1 MAKEKEVVMFVVD
14 RNQDLIRIDKFLFDK
29 MPNVTRNKIKDGIK
43 SGKVLV
49 NKGPIKPSYKVK
61 PLDKVEAS
69 LDREKRA
76 DEIKPENIELD
87 ILHEDEDILI
97 VNKKAGMVVHPAH
110 ENWDGTLVNALIYHL
125 KGLPEMRGNEGRPGL
140 VHRIDKDTSGLLV
153 IAKNE
158 KSMASLAD
166 QFFNHT
172 IKRKYQAIVWGVPE
186 NNEGTIDV
194 NLRRSIKDRR
204 VVEGFANNTLGK
216 KAITHYKLIEKVHYI
231 SLIECELE
239 TGRTHQ
245 IRAHMKHIG
254 HPIFCDKVY
263 GGKLIVKGNRFTN
276 YKRFVENSFK
286 IIERQALHAKSLGF
300 IHPSTNK
307 EVYFE
312 SKLPEDMSLLLD
324 KWRKYEVPKSY

>member
-1 MAKEKEVVMFVVD
+1 MCIRD
-14 RNQDLIRIDKFLFDK
+14 R
-29 MPNVTRNKIKDGIK
+29 
-43 SGKVLV
+43 
-49 NKGPIKPSYKVK
+49 
-61 PLDKVEAS
+61 
-69 LDREKRA
+69 KRA

-216 KAITHYKLIEKVHYI
+216 KAITHYKLIEKIHYI

>member
-1 MAKEKEVVMFVVD
+1 MAREKEVVMFVVD

-276 YKRFVENSFK
+276 YKRFVENSFR

-312 SKLPEDMSLLLD
+312 SKLPEDMSFLLD

>member
-1 MAKEKEVVMFVVD
+1 MAKEKEVVMFFVD
-14 RNQDLIRIDKFLFDK
+14 KNQDLIRIDKFLFDK

-61 PLDKVEAS
+61 PLDKVEVS

-216 KAITHYKLIEKVHYI
+216 KAITHYKLIEKIHYI

-276 YKRFVENSFK
+276 YKRFVENSFR

-312 SKLPEDMSLLLD
+312 SKLPEDMSFLLD

>member
-1 MAKEKEVVMFVVD
+1 MAREKEVVMFVVD

-61 PLDKVEAS
+61 PMDKVEVS

-125 KGLPEMRGNEGRPGL
+125 QGLPEMRGNEGRPGL

-172 IKRKYQAIVWGVPE
+172 IKRKYQAVVWGVPE

-231 SLIECELE
+231 SLIECKLE

>member
-1 MAKEKEVVMFVVD
+1 
-14 RNQDLIRIDKFLFDK
+14 

-61 PLDKVEAS
+61 PLDKVEVS

-216 KAITHYKLIEKVHYI
+216 KAITHYKLIEKIHYI

-276 YKRFVENSFK
+276 YKRFVENSFR

-324 KWRKYEVPKSY
+324 KWRKYEMPKSY

>member
-14 RNQDLIRIDKFLFDK
+14 KNQDLIRIDKFLFDK

-61 PLDKVEAS
+61 PLDKVEVS

-216 KAITHYKLIEKVHYI
+216 KAITHYKLIEKIHYI

-276 YKRFVENSFK
+276 YKRFVENSFR

-312 SKLPEDMSLLLD
+312 SKLPEDMSFLLD

>member
-1 MAKEKEVVMFVVD
+1 MVKEKEVVMFVVD

-61 PLDKVEAS
+61 PLDKVEVS

-276 YKRFVENSFK
+276 YKRFVENSFR

>member
-1 MAKEKEVVMFVVD
+1 MVKEKEVVMFVVD

-61 PLDKVEAS
+61 PMDKVEVS

-87 ILHEDEDILI
+87 IVHEDEDILI

-172 IKRKYQAIVWGVPE
+172 IKRKYQAVVWGVPE

-245 IRAHMKHIG
+245 IRAHMRHIG

>member
-1 MAKEKEVVMFVVD
+1 MAKEKEVVMFFVD
-14 RNQDLIRIDKFLFDK
+14 KNQDLIRIDKFLFDK

-61 PLDKVEAS
+61 PLDKVEVS

-158 KSMASLAD
+158 KSMASLAN

-216 KAITHYKLIEKVHYI
+216 KAITHYKLIEKIHYI

-312 SKLPEDMSLLLD
+312 SKLPEDMSFLLD

>member
-1 MAKEKEVVMFVVD
+1 MVREKEVVMFVVD

-61 PLDKVEAS
+61 PMDKVEVS

-87 ILHEDEDILI
+87 IVHEDEDILI

-172 IKRKYQAIVWGVPE
+172 IKRKYQAVIWGVPE

-245 IRAHMKHIG
+245 IRAHMRHIG

>member
-14 RNQDLIRIDKFLFDK
+14 KNQDLIRIDKFLFDK

-61 PLDKVEAS
+61 PLDKVKVS

-216 KAITHYKLIEKVHYI
+216 KAITHYKLIEKIHYI

-276 YKRFVENSFK
+276 YKRFVENSFR

-312 SKLPEDMSLLLD
+312 SKLPEDMSFLLD
-324 KWRKYEVPKSY
+324 KCRKYEVPKSY

>member
-1 MAKEKEVVMFVVD
+1 MAREKEIVIFIVD
-14 RNQDLIRIDKFLFDK
+14 GNQDLIRIDKFLFDK
-29 MPNVTRNKIKDGIK
+29 MPNVTRNKIKEGIK
-43 SGKVLV
+43 LGKVLV
-49 NKGPIKPSYKVK
+49 NKNSVKPSYKIKPKDEVEVK
-61 PLDKVEAS
+61 
-69 LDREKRA
+69 LDREKREE
-76 DEIKPENIELD
+76 EIKPENIQLD
-87 ILHEDEDILI
+87 IIHEDEDVLI

-125 KGLPEMRGNEGRPGL
+125 NGLPEMKGNKGRPGL

-158 KSMASLAD
+158 KSMTSLAD
-166 QFFNHT
+166 QFFKHT
-172 IKRKYQAIVWGVPE
+172 IKRKYQTIVWGTPT
-186 NNEGTIDV
+186 NNQGTIDV

-216 KAITHYKLIEKVHYI
+216 RAITHYKLIEKIHYI
-231 SLIECELE
+231 SLIECKLE

-254 HPIFCDKVY
+254 HPIFCDKAY
-263 GGKLIVKGNRFTN
+263 GGKLIVKGNKFTN

-286 IIERQALHAKSLGF
+286 IIERQALHAKSRGF
-300 IHPSTNK
+300 IHPSTKK

-312 SKLPEDMSLLLD
+312 SKLPDDMSLLLE

>member
-1 MAKEKEVVMFVVD
+1 
-14 RNQDLIRIDKFLFDK
+14 
-29 MPNVTRNKIKDGIK
+29 
-43 SGKVLV
+43 
-49 NKGPIKPSYKVK
+49 
-61 PLDKVEAS
+61 
-69 LDREKRA
+69 
-76 DEIKPENIELD
+76 
-87 ILHEDEDILI
+87 
-97 VNKKAGMVVHPAH
+97 MVVHPAH

-216 KAITHYKLIEKVHYI
+216 KAITHYKLIEKIHYI

-263 GGKLIVKGNRFTN
+263 GGKSIVKGNRFTN
-276 YKRFVENSFK
+276 YKRFVENSFR

-312 SKLPEDMSLLLD
+312 SKLPEDMSFLLD

>member
-1 MAKEKEVVMFVVD
+1 MAREKEVVMFVVD

-158 KSMASLAD
+158 KSMASLSD

-276 YKRFVENSFK
+276 YKRFVENSFR

>member
-1 MAKEKEVVMFVVD
+1 MAKEKEVVMFFVD
-14 RNQDLIRIDKFLFDK
+14 KNQDLIRIDKFLFDK

-61 PLDKVEAS
+61 PLDKVEVS

-194 NLRRSIKDRR
+194 L
-204 VVEGFANNTLGK
+204 
-216 KAITHYKLIEKVHYI
+216 
-231 SLIECELE
+231 SLI
-239 TGRTHQ
+239 
-245 IRAHMKHIG
+245 HI
-254 HPIFCDKVY
+254 
-263 GGKLIVKGNRFTN
+263 
-276 YKRFVENSFK
+276 
-286 IIERQALHAKSLGF
+286 
-300 IHPSTNK
+300 
-307 EVYFE
+307 
-312 SKLPEDMSLLLD
+312 
-324 KWRKYEVPKSY
+324 

>member
-1 MAKEKEVVMFVVD
+1 MAKEKEVVMFFVD
-14 RNQDLIRIDKFLFDK
+14 KNQDLIRIDKFLFDK

-61 PLDKVEAS
+61 PLDKVEVS

-216 KAITHYKLIEKVHYI
+216 KAITHYKLIEKIHYI

-312 SKLPEDMSLLLD
+312 SKLPEDMSFLLD

>member
-61 PLDKVEAS
+61 PLDKVKVS

-216 KAITHYKLIEKVHYI
+216 KAITHYKLIEKIHYI

-276 YKRFVENSFK
+276 YKRFVENSFR

-312 SKLPEDMSLLLD
+312 SKLPEDMSFLLD

>member
-1 MAKEKEVVMFVVD
+1 MAREKEVVMFVVD

-324 KWRKYEVPKSY
+324 KWRKYEMPKSY

>member
-1 MAKEKEVVMFVVD
+1 M
-14 RNQDLIRIDKFLFDK
+14 
-29 MPNVTRNKIKDGIK
+29 
-43 SGKVLV
+43 
-49 NKGPIKPSYKVK
+49 
-61 PLDKVEAS
+61 DKVEVS

-216 KAITHYKLIEKVHYI
+216 KAITHYKLIEKIHYI

-276 YKRFVENSFK
+276 YKRFVENSFR

-312 SKLPEDMSLLLD
+312 SKLPEDMSFLLD

>member
-61 PLDKVEAS
+61 PLDKVEVS

-216 KAITHYKLIEKVHYI
+216 KAITHYKLIEKIHYI

-276 YKRFVENSFK
+276 YKRFVENSFR

-312 SKLPEDMSLLLD
+312 SKLPEDMSFLLD

>member
-1 MAKEKEVVMFVVD
+1 MAREKEVVMFVVD

-61 PLDKVEAS
+61 PLDKVEVS

-216 KAITHYKLIEKVHYI
+216 KAITHYKLIEKIHYI

-276 YKRFVENSFK
+276 YKRFVENSFR

>member
-1 MAKEKEVVMFVVD
+1 MAKEKEVVMFFVD
-14 RNQDLIRIDKFLFDK
+14 KNQDLIRIDKFLFDK

-158 KSMASLAD
+158 KSMASLAN

-216 KAITHYKLIEKVHYI
+216 KAITHYKLIEKIHYI

-276 YKRFVENSFK
+276 YKRFVENSFR

-312 SKLPEDMSLLLD
+312 SKLPEDMSFLLD

>member
-61 PLDKVEAS
+61 PLDKVKVS
-69 LDREKRA
+69 LDREKRT

-216 KAITHYKLIEKVHYI
+216 KAITHYKLIEKIHYI

-276 YKRFVENSFK
+276 YKRFVENSFR

>member
-14 RNQDLIRIDKFLFDK
+14 KNQDLIRIDKFLFDK

-61 PLDKVEAS
+61 PLDKVEVS

-216 KAITHYKLIEKVHYI
+216 KAITHYKLIEKIHYI

-312 SKLPEDMSLLLD
+312 SKLPEDMSFLLD

>member
-61 PLDKVEAS
+61 PLDKVKVS

-312 SKLPEDMSLLLD
+312 SKLPEDMSFLLD

>member
-1 MAKEKEVVMFVVD
+1 MAREKEVVMLVVD

-61 PLDKVEAS
+61 PLDKVEVS

-216 KAITHYKLIEKVHYI
+216 KAITHYKLIEKIHYI

-276 YKRFVENSFK
+276 YKRFVENSFR

>member
-1 MAKEKEVVMFVVD
+1 MAKEKEVVMFFVD
-14 RNQDLIRIDKFLFDK
+14 KNQDLIRIDKFLFDK

-216 KAITHYKLIEKVHYI
+216 KAITHYKLIEKIHYI

-276 YKRFVENSFK
+276 YKRFVENSFR

-312 SKLPEDMSLLLD
+312 SKLPEDMSFLLD

>member
-1 MAKEKEVVMFVVD
+1 MAKEKEVVMFFVD
-14 RNQDLIRIDKFLFDK
+14 KNQDLIRIDKFLFDK

-276 YKRFVENSFK
+276 YKRFVENSFR

-312 SKLPEDMSLLLD
+312 SKLPEDMSFLLD

>member
-1 MAKEKEVVMFVVD
+1 MVKEKEVVIFIVD
-14 RNQDLIRIDKFLFDK
+14 GKQELIRIDKFLFDK
-29 MPNVTRNKIKDGIK
+29 MPNVTRNKIQEGIK
-43 SGKVLV
+43 SEKVLV
-49 NKGPIKPSYKVK
+49 NRNAVKPSYKIK
-61 PLDKVEAS
+61 PKDKVEVQ
-69 LDREKRA
+69 LDREKIE
-76 DEIKPENIELD
+76 DEIKAENIKLD
-87 ILHEDEDILI
+87 IMYEDEDILI

-125 KGLPEMRGNEGRPGL
+125 KELPEMKGNKGRPGL

-158 KSMASLAD
+158 KSMTSLAE
-166 QFFNHT
+166 QFFKHT
-172 IKRKYQAIVWGVPE
+172 IKRKYLAIIWGTPT
-186 NNEGTIDV
+186 NNKGTIDV

-216 KAITHYKLIEKVHYI
+216 RAVTHYKLIEKIHYI

-254 HPIFCDKVY
+254 HPIFCDRSY

-276 YKRFVENSFK
+276 YKKFVDNSFN
-286 IIERQALHAKSLGF
+286 IINRQALHAKSLCF
-300 IHPSTNK
+300 IHPSTKK

-312 SKLPEDMSLLLD
+312 SDLPDDMSLLLE

>member
-1 MAKEKEVVMFVVD
+1 MAREKEVVMFVVD

-61 PLDKVEAS
+61 PLDKVEVS

-276 YKRFVENSFK
+276 YKRFVENSFR

-312 SKLPEDMSLLLD
+312 SKLPEDMSFLLD

>member
-1 MAKEKEVVMFVVD
+1 MAKEKEVVMFFVD
-14 RNQDLIRIDKFLFDK
+14 KNQDLIRIDKFLFDK

-61 PLDKVEAS
+61 PLDKVEVS

-276 YKRFVENSFK
+276 YKRFVENSFR

-312 SKLPEDMSLLLD
+312 SKLPEDMSFLLD

>member
-1 MAKEKEVVMFVVD
+1 MVREKEVVMFVVD

-61 PLDKVEAS
+61 PMDKVEVS

-87 ILHEDEDILI
+87 IVHEDEDILI

-172 IKRKYQAIVWGVPE
+172 IKRKYQAVVWGVPE

-245 IRAHMKHIG
+245 IRAHMRHIG

>member
-158 KSMASLAD
+158 KSMASLSD

-312 SKLPEDMSLLLD
+312 SKLPEDMSFLLD
-324 KWRKYEVPKSY
+324 KWRKYEMPKSY

>member
-61 PLDKVEAS
+61 PLDKVEVS

-216 KAITHYKLIEKVHYI
+216 KAITHYKLIEKIHYI

-276 YKRFVENSFK
+276 YKRFVENSFR

>member
-1 MAKEKEVVMFVVD
+1 MAKEKEVVMFFVD
-14 RNQDLIRIDKFLFDK
+14 KNQDLIRIDKFLFDK

-216 KAITHYKLIEKVHYI
+216 KAITHYKLIEKIHYI

-276 YKRFVENSFK
+276 YKRFVENSFR

>member
-61 PLDKVEAS
+61 PLDKVEVS

-158 KSMASLAD
+158 KSMASLSD

-312 SKLPEDMSLLLD
+312 SKLPEDMSFLLD
-324 KWRKYEVPKSY
+324 KWRKYEMPKSY